1 MRRAALAALLA
12 LSAAVSAQPEKL
24 GHPSGVPPA
33 PPAVPPG
40 APTKDVGF
48 DQRLGETVPLELA
61 FKDETGRDVKL
72 GDYFGKKPVLLSLV
86 YFGCPMLCGMATE
99 GLVRSLKP
107 VKFLPGDE
115 FTVLTVS
122 FDPGEGP
129 AMAAEKR
136 SGVLRAL
143 NRPGAEKGWHFLT
156 GSEASVKALTRAVGF
171 RYVWD
176 AESKQWAHATGVV
189 ALTPHG
195 RIARYFFGIEYAAKH
210 LQFGLMEAA
219 TERIGSVVDQLLLLC
234 YHYDPKM
241 GRYTPAIL
249 GILKVAAAATILIVG
264 AAVLL
269 MLRLDKRKEQVAHV
283 A

>member
-12 LSAAVSAQPEKL
+12 LSAAVSAQ
-24 GHPSGVPPA
+24 
-33 PPAVPPG
+33 PAVPPG

-129 AMAAEKR
+129 AMAVEKR

-176 AESKQWAHATGVV
+176 ERTKQWAHPSGIVT
-189 ALTPHG
+189 LTPQG
-195 RIARYFFGIEYAAKH
+195 RISHYLFGIEYAPKD
-210 LQFGLMEAA
+210 LRLSLVEAA
-219 TERIGSVVDQLLLLC
+219 QGNIGTAVDQVLLYC
-234 YHYDPKM
+234 YQYDPAM
-241 GRYTPAIL
+241 GRY
-249 GILKVAAAATILIVG
+249 G
-264 AAVLL
+264 AAVMRILRAASVLTVLALSSFVLL
-269 MLRLDKRKEQVAHV
+269 MIRRERLARG
-283 A
+283 